1 MKQHCL
7 TLINYL
13 KPMKKLSRY
22 LVIALILIFFQ
33 CCTEPES
40 YPKYYQIRNETGTD
54 VFIKFYY
61 SEYGSGMK
69 EYESF
74 NLKNN
79 ESSAVFYAMTGGS
92 HARPFFILYTD
103 SIDIY
108 SNEKMI
114 RREKLGIG
122 GIKCP
127 SPSLYCEENYNTI
140 IKSEKGHE
148 VHVYKMLKSDLE

>member
-1 MKQHCL
+1 MKHSQ
-7 TLINYL
+7 TYL
-13 KPMKKLSRY
+13 KPMKKLSKY
-22 LVIALILIFFQ
+22 LLMTVFITFVLQ
-33 CCTEPES
+33 SCTEPPS

-79 ESSAVFYAMTGGS
+79 ESSAVFYAMTGGY

-114 RREKLGIG
+114 RREKLGLG
-122 GIKCP
+122 GVKCP

-140 IKSEKGHE
+140 VKSEKGYD
-148 VHVYKMLKSDLE
+148 VHIYKMLPSYLE